1 MWEMIMK
8 NDLPVLSVDLGGT
21 KILAALVDGDKVSF
35 KDNSLTGAVDGPE
48 FVIDRLCATISR
60 VLDKSGRDQ
69 SGISGISV
77 AAAGG
82 IDVASGIVTLS
93 PSLPGWRNIPLVAE
107 IRKRFSKTTVYIIHD
122 ANASALGELTYGAGR
137 GTKNMIF
144 LTVSTGIGG
153 GIIINGK
160 EYHGADGAAG
170 EIGHMTIDV
179 NGPKCTCGNT
189 GCLEVL
195 ASGTAM
201 ARYAVER
208 LREGKSSLLTS
219 LADGKLECI
228 TAREIEQAA
237 KNGDDL
243 ANQVIDR
250 AAGYLGIGLVNVIN
264 IFNPEAVVIGGGIS
278 NLGERILAPAR
289 RVVKERAFPISA
301 KTARIVRAE
310 LGEESGII
318 GAAVYAAMTDK

>member
-1 MWEMIMK
+1 MVT
-8 NDLPVLSVDLGGT
+8 NLPVLSVDLGGT
-21 KILAALVDGDKVSF
+21 KILAALVESDEVSF
-35 KDNSLTGAVDGPE
+35 KDNTPTGASEGPE
-48 FVIDRLCATISR
+48 VVIDRLCAAISR
-60 VLDKSGRDQ
+60 VLEKSGRDQ
-69 SGISGISV
+69 AGVSGISV

-82 IDVASGIVTLS
+82 IDVANGIVTLS
-93 PSLPGWRNIPLVAE
+93 PSLPGWHNIPLVAE
-107 IRKRFSKTTVYIIHD
+107 IRKRFSQTPVYIIHD

-153 GIIINGK
+153 GIIIDGK

-179 NGPKCTCGNT
+179 SGPKCTCGNT

-201 ARYAVER
+201 ARYAIEK
-208 LREGKSSLLTS
+208 LREGKTSQLTS
-219 LADGKLECI
+219 LAKGKFEDI

-237 KNGDDL
+237 RNGDEL
-243 ANQVIDR
+243 ANQVIER
-250 AAGYLGIGLVNVIN
+250 AAKYLGIGLANVVN

-278 NLGERILAPAR
+278 NLGELILAPAR

-301 KTARIVRAE
+301 QTARIVRAE

-318 GAAVYAAMTDK
+318 GAAVYASSVNN